1 MAAQI
6 TIRDVPDTVRRE
18 LAARAALQGRSMQEY
33 LLGELRRLA
42 AKPSLERVLARA
54 RERKARTGTTLTA
67 TELLGHRDA
76 DRR

>member
-1 MAAQI
+1 MAVQI
-6 TIRDVPDTVRRE
+6 TIRDVPDAVRRE

-33 LLGELRRLA
+33 LLAELRRLA
-42 AKPSLERVLARA
+42 TRPSLERALERT

-67 TELLGHRDA
+67 SEILGHRDA

>member
-1 MAAQI
+1 MAVQI
-6 TIRDVPDTVRRE
+6 TIRDVPDSVRKE
-18 LAARAALQGRSMQEY
+18 LATRAALQGRSMQEY
-33 LLGELRRLA
+33 LLAELRRLA

-54 RERKARTGTTLTA
+54 RERRTRTGTTLTA